1 MKNLKPLLLTLILIL
16 SSCYVYRPYSGE
28 EEVVENTTSRRGGL
42 ASPSSIRGVQ
52 RSTSEVSIGTIRR
65 DAVDPD
71 KENAIEES
79 KKIEENKRI
88 DEELKGSGQVGT
100 IQTASKKQE
109 EFEAEEA
116 EKEKARKIELEGS
129 DELTLKEMLKPNRHY
144 KLTVEE
150 KRYKVQVDKWEGD
163 TLISHVI
170 RKPERVLKFHENQ
183 IDQEE
188 VLERRFSKPISDMIT
203 IGSYIA
209 VGATALLLLL

>member
-1 MKNLKPLLLTLILIL
+1 MKNLKPLLLTLIFIL

-88 DEELKGSGQVGT
+88 DEELKV
-100 IQTASKKQE
+100 
-109 EFEAEEA
+109 
-116 EKEKARKIELEGS
+116 
-129 DELTLKEMLKPNRHY
+129 
-144 KLTVEE
+144 
-150 KRYKVQVDKWEGD
+150 VD
-163 TLISHVI
+163 
-170 RKPERVLKFHENQ
+170 
-183 IDQEE
+183 
-188 VLERRFSKPISDMIT
+188 M
-203 IGSYIA
+203 
-209 VGATALLLLL
+209 